1 MNRLTHV
8 DGLRAIAVLA
18 VLFYH
23 LGSTNFSG
31 GFVGVDVFFVI
42 SGFVISRMIL
52 RELDED
58 KFSFTAFY
66 WNRFK
71 RLYPALMFTILACL
85 AAGVLILPPSLLI
98 DLARSSFASV
108 TAWSNI
114 YFWTAAGYFD
124 KAAELKPLL
133 HTWTLSL
140 EWQFYVIWPLILWA
154 TPRRFLPIS
163 ITALSIASA
172 VLCALWWLDPTSPFF
187 WMPFRIFEFGMGAIV
202 LWLPRANRWTAEVS
216 TIAGLAMVAASVFLF
231 TEQTPFPS
239 YYALLPALGA
249 TLVIWGGAGGIGAI
263 LRISPITFLGRCSYS
278 VYLVHWPLIA
288 FVVSYT
294 AQPLSANA
302 AAAIG
307 LTSLLGGAAL
317 YRWIEEPFWHGRLAK
332 RAWSIAPQWAAAT
345 VVLCGFATTGL
356 WWRVPVER
364 RIEAVNS
371 TQYHITHFGGAGYK
385 ANRLVHL
392 GANGAP
398 VSFHIMGDSYA
409 HQLLSGLDRELK
421 IRKMAAD
428 AFVDNGCPMLIGTNR
443 ILNGGRDKTCSNSIS
458 SAISSFRRDEKP
470 ILFALSWM
478 RYEYV
483 LGNGSDSEITFRST
497 DNYLS
502 YLVAHLLETKA
513 AIGNKKLIVFGG
525 APSLAG
531 TKLAPYE
538 CITSPSFFGHP
549 CAALMKVRFA
559 PPIITETLREG
570 TIADHGIVIVD
581 PTKYLCDSKFCPA
594 MVDGNLIYSDGA
606 HLSLFGSKLIASRL
620 LSDILT
626 VIR

>member
-23 LGSTNFSG
+23 LGITNFSG

-66 WNRFK
+66 RNRFN

-98 DLARSSFASV
+98 DLSRSSFASV

-140 EWQFYVIWPLILWA
+140 EWQFYAIWPLILWA

-187 WMPFRIFEFGMGAIV
+187 WMPFRIFEFGMGAMV
-202 LWLPRANRWTAEVS
+202 LWLPRATRWTAEVS

-288 FVVSYT
+288 FVVCYT
-294 AQPLSANA
+294 AQPLSTNA

-307 LTSLLGGAAL
+307 LISLLGGAAL

-428 AFVDNGCPMLIGTNR
+428 AFVDNGCPMLIGTTR
-443 ILNGGRDKTCSNSIS
+443 VVGGVEDKSCSVSIS
-458 SAISSFRRDEKP
+458 SATGAFRNDGRP
-470 ILFALSWM
+470 ILFALNW
-478 RYEYV
+478 
-483 LGNGSDSEITFRST
+483 LGYKRRIGDENGAQVSFRSNNDYFAFLT
-497 DNYLS
+497 NHF
-502 YLVAHLLETKA
+502 ARTKRA
-513 AIGNKKLIVFGG
+513 MGDPKFILYGEPPR
-525 APSLAG
+525 PSIAELTPFECLTSPGFFSRPCASTLAG
-531 TKLAPYE
+531 KRATISVTDVLYHNTL
-538 CITSPSFFGHP
+538 ITSP
-549 CAALMKVRFA
+549 
-559 PPIITETLREG
+559 ITVL
-570 TIADHGIVIVD
+570 D
-581 PTKYLCDSKFCPA
+581 PASYLCDEQSCP
-594 MVDGNLIYSDGA
+594 VFQNGNLIYSDGA
-606 HLSLFGSKLIASRL
+606 HLSLFGSSLVAPHL
-620 LSDILT
+620 LSDVLT
-626 VIR
+626 AIR